1 VISARLVRHRPAAC
15 TRLGLEIAVVSF
27 RGEQKQD
34 LTEAIEEQLSA
45 AFEAAGIDAAG
56 QGPVLEVRLTTDCSV
71 GVLWLRHPTAC
82 LTGCHAGARLVLDRE
97 ANFC

>member
-15 TRLGLEIAVVSF
+15 TRLGLETAVVSF

-56 QGPVLEVRLTTDCSV
+56 QGPVLEVRLTTDAALGSC
-71 GVLWLRHPTAC
+71 
-82 LTGCHAGARLVLDRE
+82 GCDTPQRVSLAGARLVLDRE